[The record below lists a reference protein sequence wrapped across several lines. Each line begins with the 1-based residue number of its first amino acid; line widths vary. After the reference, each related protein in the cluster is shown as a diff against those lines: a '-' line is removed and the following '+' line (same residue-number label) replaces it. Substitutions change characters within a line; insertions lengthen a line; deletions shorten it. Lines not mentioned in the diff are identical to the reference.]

1 MSKLLNNRYQ
11 MTAPLGKGGFGL
23 TFMAEDTFL
32 PSRRPCVIKQL
43 RPGTQNPELYE
54 EIKRRFEREAA
65 ILEDLSNG
73 TNSIPKLY
81 AYFTEENKFYL
92 VQELIEGINLE
103 QKVKRDGVLSSS
115 EVIRILIDVLGI
127 LQYIHKKGII
137 HRDIKP
143 ANIMLRKTDNKPVL
157 IDFGAVKEVLGH
169 GTGAASMVIGS
180 LGYMP
185 MEQGMGRPI
194 FSSDLYS
201 LAMTALYLLSGK
213 EPQDFHSDP
222 QSGKIIWRN
231 QLPALPASLAD
242 TLEQALEPYPRE
254 RFPSAEAML
263 RSLGDLQ
270 LDMLTDK
277 MKQFRRRG
285 TPPSTDP

>member
-1 MSKLLNNRYQ
+1 MTKLLNNRYQ
-11 MTAPLGKGGFGL
+11 MNAPLGKGGFGI
-23 TFMAEDTFL
+23 TFIAEDTFL

-43 RPGTQNPELYE
+43 RPATQNPEVYE

-73 TNSIPKLY
+73 TNAIPKLY
-81 AYFTEENKFYL
+81 AYFTEDNKFYL

-103 QKVKRDGVLSSS
+103 QKVQREGVLPPS
-115 EVIRILIDVLGI
+115 EVVRILIDVLGI
-127 LQYIHKKGII
+127 LEYIHKKGII

-143 ANIMLRKTDNKPVL
+143 PNIMLRKLDNKPVL

-169 GTGAASMVIGS
+169 GTSASMVIGS

-213 EPQDFHSDP
+213 EPQDFNSDP
-222 QSGKIIWRN
+222 QSGKILWR
-231 QLPALPASLAD
+231 QQFPDLPASLAD
-242 TLEQALEPYPRE
+242 TLDKAMEPYPRD
-254 RFPSAEAML
+254 RFASAEAML
-263 RSLGDLQ
+263 KSLGDLQ
-270 LDMLTDK
+270 LDMLTDQ
-277 MKQFRRRG
+277 MKRFRRRG
-285 TPPSTDP
+285 TPPAEGA

>member
-11 MTAPLGKGGFGL
+11 MTAPLGKGGFGI
-23 TFMAEDTFL
+23 TFVAEDTFL

-43 RPGTQNPELYE
+43 RPATKNPELYE

-73 TNSIPKLY
+73 TNFIPKLY
-81 AYFTEENKFYL
+81 AYFTEDNNFYL

-103 QKVKRDGVLSSS
+103 QKVQREGVLPPS
-115 EVIRILIDVLGI
+115 EVVQILIDVLGI

-143 ANIMLRKTDNKPVL
+143 PNIMLRKADNKPVL

-169 GTGAASMVIGS
+169 GTNAASMVIGS

-213 EPQDFHSDP
+213 EPQDFNSDP
-222 QSGKIIWRN
+222 QSGKILWRD
-231 QLPALPASLAD
+231 QFPDLPSSLVE
-242 TLEQALEPYPRE
+242 TLDKALEPYPRD
-254 RFPSAEAML
+254 RFASAEAML
-263 RSLGDLQ
+263 RGLGDLQ
-270 LDMLTDK
+270 LDMLTEQ
-277 MKQFRRRG
+277 MKRFRRRG
-285 TPPSTDP
+285 TPPT

>member
-11 MTAPLGKGGFGL
+11 MTAPLGKGGFGV

-43 RPGTQNPELYE
+43 RSGTQNPEVYE

-73 TNSIPKLY
+73 TNYIPKLY
-81 AYFTEENKFYL
+81 AYFAEDNKFYL

-103 QKVKRDGVLSSS
+103 QKVKREGALSPA
-115 EVIRILIDVLGI
+115 EVTRILIDTLGI
-127 LQYIHKKGII
+127 LEYIHKKGII

-143 ANIMLRKTDNKPVL
+143 PNIMLRKSDNKPVL

-169 GTGAASMVIGS
+169 GTSTASMVIGS

-185 MEQGMGRPI
+185 MEQAMGRPI

-213 EPQDFHSDP
+213 EPQDFNSDP
-222 QSGKIIWRN
+222 QSGKIVWRAEFPD
-231 QLPALPASLAD
+231 LPKSLAD
-242 TLEQALEPYPRE
+242 TLDKALEPYPKD
-254 RFPSAEAML
+254 RFSSAEAML

-270 LDMLTDK
+270 LDMLTEQ

-285 TPPSTDP
+285 TPPTSGA

>member
-1 MSKLLNNRYQ
+1 MNKLLNNRYQ
-11 MTAPLGKGGFGL
+11 MTAPLGKGGFGI

-43 RPGTQNPELYE
+43 RPATQNPEVYE

-73 TNSIPKLY
+73 TNFIPKLY
-81 AYFTEENKFYL
+81 AYFTEDNKFYL

-103 QKVKRDGVLSSS
+103 QKVRKEGVLPPS
-115 EVIRILIDVLGI
+115 EVVQILIDVLGI
-127 LQYIHKKGII
+127 LEYIHKKGII

-143 ANIMLRKTDNKPVL
+143 PNIMIRQADRKPVL

-169 GTGAASMVIGS
+169 GTSAASMVIGS

-201 LAMTALYLLSGK
+201 LAMTALHLLTGR
-213 EPQDFHSDP
+213 EPQDFNSDP
-222 QSGKIIWRN
+222 QSGKILWRD
-231 QLPALPASLAD
+231 QFPDLSSSLVE
-242 TLEQALEPYPRE
+242 TLDKALEPYPRD
-254 RFPSAEAML
+254 RFASAEAML
-263 RSLGDLQ
+263 SSLGDLQ
-270 LDMLTDK
+270 LDMLTDQ
-277 MKQFRRRG
+277 MKRLRRRG
-285 TPPSTDP
+285 TPPT

>member
-1 MSKLLNNRYQ
+1 MTKLLNNRYQ
-11 MTAPLGKGGFGL
+11 MNAPLGKGGFGI

-43 RPGTQNPELYE
+43 RPATQNPEVYE

-73 TNSIPKLY
+73 TNAIPKLY
-81 AYFTEENKFYL
+81 AYFTEDNKFYL

-103 QKVKRDGVLSSS
+103 QKVQREGVLPPS
-115 EVIRILIDVLGI
+115 EVVRILIDVLGI
-127 LQYIHKKGII
+127 LEYIHKKGII

-143 ANIMLRKTDNKPVL
+143 PNIMLRKLDNKPVL

-169 GTGAASMVIGS
+169 GTSASMVIGS

-213 EPQDFHSDP
+213 EPQDFNSDP
-222 QSGKIIWRN
+222 QSGKILWR
-231 QLPALPASLAD
+231 QQFPDLPASLAD
-242 TLEQALEPYPRE
+242 TLDKAMEPYPRD
-254 RFPSAEAML
+254 RFATAEAML

-270 LDMLTDK
+270 LDMLTDQ
-277 MKQFRRRG
+277 MKRFRRRG
-285 TPPSTDP
+285 TPPAEGA

>member
-1 MSKLLNNRYQ
+1 MNKLLNNRYQ
-11 MTAPLGKGGFGL
+11 MTAPLGKGGFGI

-43 RPGTQNPELYE
+43 RPNTQNPEVYE

-73 TNSIPKLY
+73 TNAIPKLY
-81 AYFTEENKFYL
+81 AYFTEDNKFYL
-92 VQELIEGINLE
+92 VQELIEGINLA
-103 QKVKRDGVLSSS
+103 QKVQRDGVLSPA
-115 EVIRILIDVLGI
+115 EVVRILIDVLGI
-127 LQYIHKKGII
+127 LEYIHKKGII

-143 ANIMLRKTDNKPVL
+143 ANIMLRQVDNKPVL

-169 GTGAASMVIGS
+169 GTAASMVIGS

-213 EPQDFHSDP
+213 EPQDFNSDP
-222 QSGKIIWRN
+222 QSGKILWQS
-231 QLPALPASLAD
+231 QLPDLPVSLAE
-242 TLEQALEPYPRE
+242 TLDKALEPYPRD
-254 RFPSAEAML
+254 RLASAEAML

-270 LDMLTDK
+270 LDMLTDQ
-277 MKQFRRRG
+277 MKRFRRRG
-285 TPPSTDP
+285 IPPS

>member
-11 MTAPLGKGGFGL
+11 MNAPLGKGGFGI

-43 RPGTQNPELYE
+43 RPATQNPEVYE

-73 TNSIPKLY
+73 TNAIPKLY
-81 AYFTEENKFYL
+81 AYFTEDNKFYL

-103 QKVKRDGVLSSS
+103 QKVQREGVLPPS
-115 EVIRILIDVLGI
+115 EVVRILIDVLGI
-127 LQYIHKKGII
+127 LEYIHKKGII

-143 ANIMLRKTDNKPVL
+143 PNIMLRKLDNKPVL

-169 GTGAASMVIGS
+169 GTSASMVIGS

-213 EPQDFHSDP
+213 EPQDFNSDP
-222 QSGKIIWRN
+222 QSGKILWR
-231 QLPALPASLAD
+231 QQFPDLPASLAD
-242 TLEQALEPYPRE
+242 TLDKAMEPYPRD
-254 RFPSAEAML
+254 RFATAEAML

-270 LDMLTDK
+270 LDMLTDQ
-277 MKQFRRRG
+277 MKRFRRRG
-285 TPPSTDP
+285 TPPAEGA